1 MTPGKKHAMASVAL
15 VFRLV
20 VCLAVL
26 NHGQYFIATTAAF
39 PAQETCQVLT
49 VTEGEP
55 AVMTFKIRSGIDTA
69 SKTFF
74 AHLRRNDRKRTDIVT
89 CDGLKVACDVKDGH
103 PMFQVDNIMEHKLTV
118 HISNMSRELE
128 GTYVLQVFF
137 NGTTE
142 PVSSCTLN
150 IYTQTITTV
159 ITDVETEDQNGSND
173 GIAVLISVPIII
185 IIIIVVAVIVG
196 IFFWKRVSN
205 ILCKRPRDDEPH
217 VESDQGASIVLLL
230 RTVFRASALSSFFI
244 TCVKTISQD
253 QCNLTAWIR
262 MITSDPNKCA
272 DVVADDICELHMA
285 GLYIRERKIAYKN
298 FLQNTTVKEGKTCK

>member
-1 MTPGKKHAMASVAL
+1 MSRLQPDALRKKTTDFIQHAMASVAL

-230 RTVFRASALSSFFI
+230 R
-244 TCVKTISQD
+244 
-253 QCNLTAWIR
+253 
-262 MITSDPNKCA
+262 
-272 DVVADDICELHMA
+272 
-285 GLYIRERKIAYKN
+285 REFQRR
-298 FLQNTTVKEGKTCK
+298 LQERRR